1 MVVVGARWCPHC
13 NVEIPKLVIPKL
25 VSGLDSTV
33 SSEGQFDDTE
43 AAVAS
48 NGG

>member
-13 NVEIPKLVIPKL
+13 NVEIPKL